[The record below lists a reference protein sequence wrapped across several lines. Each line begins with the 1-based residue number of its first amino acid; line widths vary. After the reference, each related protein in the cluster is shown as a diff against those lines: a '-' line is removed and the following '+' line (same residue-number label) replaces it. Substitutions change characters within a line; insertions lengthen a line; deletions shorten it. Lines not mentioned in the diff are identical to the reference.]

1 MTDRTDIPPQDQ
13 LSRFIRDNKNHVAL
27 TKGIAKPRAFLPPKD
42 RKLSVCH
49 TQGMRQNQIWQIGD
63 NWIGKEVQYRADM
76 KAESVKKVNLKVILD
91 NNPEYHVSI
100 TGWPEEK
107 NLQLSLATELAY
119 SSKLKI
125 RNNP

>member
-13 LSRFIRDNKNHVAL
+13 LSRFIRSKQHVAP
-27 TKGIAKPRAFLPPKD
+27 TKGTVKRNAFMPPPE

-49 TQGMRQNQIWQIGD
+49 TQGMRQNKIWQIGD
-63 NWIGKEVQYRADM
+63 SLLEKKVQYRADLI
-76 KAESVKKVNLKVILD
+76 AESVIKVNLKVILD
-91 NNPEYHVSI
+91 NNPEYHVNI
-100 TGWPEEK
+100 TGWPEDK

-125 RNNP
+125 RNNT